1 MTDISLEAG
10 TYTAVVDSVEDG
22 FVTVFFERDGEDVGD
37 AVLDTSELP
46 EEGRH
51 ADAIFTVTVVDGE
64 PVEWR
69 YEADETAQR
78 KGRAQ
83 DRFDQLSRRPG
94 SDDEN

>member
-1 MTDISLEAG
+1 MTELSLDAG

-22 FVTVFFERDGEDVGD
+22 FVTVFFERDEEDVED

-69 YEADETAQR
+69 YEADETARR
-78 KGRAQ
+78 KERAQ

-94 SDDEN
+94 SVDEQ